1 MLKTIIRT
9 TACLAVSA
17 AAFIVIAKMDAHAR
31 ARSKSSAPADE
42 EPTEVAP
49 AKSTATPKK
58 PKQPPPKLTVAS
70 LSLPAKSAPAAT
82 PPALPSTARPDADS
96 TLTVPDWKGKRL
108 SVVRREARK
117 LGFVVTATNENGDVV
132 PGEVA
137 SIYRVR
143 RQLTAA
149 GTPIEPG
156 AEVQLRV
163 REIPDSVG
171 GY

>member
-1 MLKTIIRT
+1 MLKTIVRT

-17 AAFIVIAKMDAHAR
+17 AAFIVIAKMDAHAG
-31 ARSKSSAPADE
+31 ARSKSAAPPDE
-42 EPTEVAP
+42 ETREVAP
-49 AKSTATPKK
+49 AKSTSTDKK

-70 LSLPAKSAPAAT
+70 LSLPAKTASGAT
-82 PPALPSTARPDADS
+82 PAALPSTARPDADT

-108 SVVRREARK
+108 SLARREARK
-117 LGFVVTATNENGDVV
+117 LGFNVTATDENGEVV
-132 PGEVA
+132 RAAVA
-137 SIYRVR
+137 SGYRVR

-163 REIPDSVG
+163 REIVDSVG